1 MILAPF
7 ESAHHV
13 EKGDIGDHGRADQNG
28 CFGPPPSLKN
38 WRDPKVSIALPTLI
52 TVGSRPGPLVA
63 LVL

>member
-13 EKGDIGDHGRADQNG
+13 EKGEMEDYGRADQNG

-38 WRDPKVSIALPTLI
+38 WRDPKVSIDPFTL
-52 TVGSRPGPLVA
+52 TAVGSRPGPLVA
-63 LVL
+63 LVR